1 VLVPADKLRDI
12 VRESNDDTVA
22 IEVATEKDGRGRH
35 VRPHPRAGLAL
46 QDLHAEGLRLPA
58 DPRLRGRGRLRDP
71 GGLLKRLIGQ
81 TLFAAAKETQRYAIN
96 GVLMV
101 AKGKKLSLVSTDG
114 RRLAMAKG
122 DLITDKL
129 PRTAPSASSPPRRC
143 R

>member
-22 IEVATEKDGRGRH
+22 IEVATRRTGAGGTFAHIRG
-35 VRPHPRAGLAL
+35 
-46 QDLHAEGLRLPA
+46 QDSHFKIFTQKASDFPP
-58 DPRLRGRGRLRDP
+58 DPRLRGRGRVRDP